1 VEPSADELIGVSCL
15 PPACTVVGV
24 QGTCATGGGPT
35 LAPRGKDG
43 HFIRQRTPDPPVGQG

>member
-1 VEPSADELIGVSCL
+1 MEPSADELIGVSCL

-35 LAPRGKDG
+35 LALRGKDG
-43 HFIRQRTPDPPVGQG
+43 HFTRQRTPNPPVGQG